1 MEVEKIVLGQH
12 LTVHTVIS
20 HQKQPTFCVVAKSI
34 EEIALEVDVT
44 LVRKLYARRLF
55 RCLVLILGDSKN
67 VPVVAGGITPRSAT
81 MTGPLLLV

>member
-1 MEVEKIVLGQH
+1 MEVEKIVLGQN

-67 VPVVAGGITPRSAT
+67 VPVVAGGIILPVLR
-81 MTGPLLLV
+81 L